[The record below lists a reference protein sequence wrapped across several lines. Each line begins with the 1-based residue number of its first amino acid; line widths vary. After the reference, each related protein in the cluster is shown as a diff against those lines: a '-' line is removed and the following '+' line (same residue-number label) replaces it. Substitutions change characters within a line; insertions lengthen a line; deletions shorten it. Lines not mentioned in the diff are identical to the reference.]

1 MVEITTNSR
10 RTVSFC
16 ALNVCGLRSQLNV
29 PELDFFGKFDIVSLT
44 ETDFDDLDVII
55 SISLAIL

>member
-1 MVEITTNSR
+1 MY
-10 RTVSFC
+10 
-16 ALNVCGLRSQLNV
+16 LNLIFL
-29 PELDFFGKFDIVSLT
+29 GKFDIVSLT